1 MTTLTLEENQ
11 ILENDHKIA
20 DLSIFLKR
28 LSLKTEITLIL
39 KSHDALYHLCPIRKA
54 VPFLKSA
61 EYPPP
66 YWVGERRLPKGQ
78 TFIGGIMP
86 SPFIKT
92 AISLITEHPF
102 PIKGVFLWTDLI
114 TEAYGPFDPGW
125 TFIWHN
131 HHLLICQDG
140 VLRISRSCYLP
151 LAQELPAILR
161 YLKRFGYEEEMPITL
176 FKSSLFSEPLPSFI
190 HPEIRIPQDI
200 SRRGLTLQIPELVP
214 LRRLSIWSQKIRNLA
229 YGIAFLNI
237 LGTAYFS
244 WQIKMAAAIEMS
256 LKAQIGALPVKDP
269 VDETKIQA
277 FKDYRLLLKDRPN
290 PLPLIQ
296 QLVPL
301 IREKAVAT
309 RLQWTANPLRLTLHL
324 ELNPP
329 AVIQELLLT
338 LRSELR
344 AHKLTWRQQEEEP
357 LKGILT
363 IEQHTLE
370 KQEGS

>member
-1 MTTLTLEENQ
+1 MITLTLEENQ

-28 LSLKTEITLIL
+28 LSFKTEITLIL

-102 PIKGVFLWTDLI
+102 PIKGIFLWADLI

-200 SRRGLTLQIPELVP
+200 SRRGLTLQIPELAP
-214 LRRLSIWSQKIRNLA
+214 LQRLSIWSQKIRNLA

-244 WQIKMAAAIEMS
+244 WQIKMASAIEMS

-277 FKDYRLLLKDRPN
+277 FKAYCLLLKDRPN
-290 PLPLIQ
+290 PLPLIR

-301 IREKAVAT
+301 IREEAVAT

-329 AVIQELLLT
+329 TVIQELLLT
-338 LRSELR
+338 LRSELLT
-344 AHKLTWRQQEEEP
+344 HKLTWRQQEEEP

-363 IEQHTLE
+363 IEQQTPE